1 MKTAVRIQ
9 LIVFISDGEVF
20 ILVQIDIARKRTD
33 YIAERA
39 SRDRETDIDLDPD
52 LDQEH
57 ELWKELSSHHC
68 HRRQD
73 LDRDRSKEFIQNR
86 DLDRGRGQD
95 PGHRLRRSHSRRSFI
110 HQTEVDSCSS
120 YAIHISCNI

>member
-20 ILVQIDIARKRTD
+20 IIVQIDIARKRTE
-33 YIAERA
+33 YIAKRA
-39 SRDRETDIDLDPD
+39 SHDRGTDIDRDQE

-68 HRRQD
+68 HPRQD
-73 LDRDRSKEFIQNR
+73 PDRDRSKEFIQNR
-86 DLDRGRGQD
+86 DLDQGRGQD

-110 HQTEVDSCSS
+110 RQTEVDSCSS
-120 YAIHISCNI
+120 CATHILCNI